1 MNKTRNY
8 RRLLALVMAVAMVFG
23 LAVTASAADDAYS
36 AEVVVETQG
45 LTISGKVAFSPADA
59 ALLMGANML
68 SGGQSFAGINAY
80 VSATALVL
88 ESPFLKEVYGVEFAT
103 LAENLKT
110 SIFAPDS
117 GSQFALDEDTFQ
129 QLQSILNGEGIRGKR
144 PERNF

>member
-68 SGGQSFAGINAY
+68 SGGQNFAGINAY

-88 ESPFLKEVYGVEFAT
+88 ESPFL
-103 LAENLKT
+103 
-110 SIFAPDS
+110 
-117 GSQFALDEDTFQ
+117 
-129 QLQSILNGEGIRGKR
+129 
-144 PERNF
+144 